1 MSTYEWKDGFLQ
13 TKPSIDLPRDP
24 LEAAANNP
32 ALKLAEKPNTK
43 REYVQRFER
52 AHVVKP
58 SLVRMASFQ
67 ALSGK
72 DERYLPVSHVA
83 KDWQV
88 TPRRIRALL
97 AAGRLA
103 GRLQVNG
110 YWEVR
115 FPYFLSIGTRGPA
128 LMHQKRVAAK
138 RTKNTELK
146 AVQNVI

>member
-1 MSTYEWKDGFLQ
+1 MSKFEWKDGFLQ
-13 TKPSIDLPRDP
+13 VNPSMDSKQKTDEP
-24 LEAAANNP
+24 ANNS
-32 ALKLAEKPNTK
+32 ALNLVEKPTTK

-52 AHVVKP
+52 ANVVDP
-58 SLVRMASFQ
+58 ALVRRASFQ
-67 ALSGK
+67 QASGK

-97 AAGRLA
+97 DTGRLA
-103 GRLQVNG
+103 GRRQANG

-115 FPYFLSIGTRGPA
+115 YPYYLSLGTRGPS
-128 LMHQKRVAAK
+128 LRHQNRVAAK
-138 RTKNTELK
+138 RSRKVELK